1 MPRLGAL
8 VSGLS
13 SKAIATCD
21 KPETFNVV
29 PSRNNDDDNTRN
41 QVRTTTMA
49 GLTHRQIRYGAASEL
64 QEVDVWELP
73 ENERKA
79 AASSDRYWF
88 M

>member
-1 MPRLGAL
+1 
-8 VSGLS
+8 
-13 SKAIATCD
+13 
-21 KPETFNVV
+21 
-29 PSRNNDDDNTRN
+29 
-41 QVRTTTMA
+41 MA

-73 ENERKA
+73 ESERKA